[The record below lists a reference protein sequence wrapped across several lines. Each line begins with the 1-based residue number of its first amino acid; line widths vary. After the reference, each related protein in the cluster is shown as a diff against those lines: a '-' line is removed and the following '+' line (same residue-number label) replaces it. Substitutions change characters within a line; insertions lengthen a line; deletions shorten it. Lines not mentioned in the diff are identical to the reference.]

1 MRPAEVM
8 ELCGDSRKAAE
19 RLGWKPTRS
28 FGDLV
33 NEMLE
38 SDLKLEGVDPSKH
51 LQKPLSRSLQTS

>member
-1 MRPAEVM
+1 M

-51 LQKPLSRSLQTS
+51 VQKPPARSLQTS